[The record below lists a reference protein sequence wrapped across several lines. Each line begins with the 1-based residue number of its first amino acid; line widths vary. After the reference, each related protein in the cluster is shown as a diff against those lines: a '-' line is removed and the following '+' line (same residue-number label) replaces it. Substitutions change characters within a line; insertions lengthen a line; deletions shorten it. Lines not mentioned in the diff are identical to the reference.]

1 MTNLITVAASFVG
14 EVPWSLITTSVEVSS
29 VDTPVAGPWKLLQD
43 VVKIHVEDIL
53 VDSIVKLV
61 HLLGP
66 VRGNVW
72 HGLTPHSRQG
82 TADNTLNTPPALCA
96 VAALGEIQ
104 RYGG

>member
-1 MTNLITVAASFVG
+1 MTDLITVAASFVG
-14 EVPWSLITTSVEVSS
+14 EVPWSLITSSVEVSS

-66 VRGNVW
+66 V
-72 HGLTPHSRQG
+72 
-82 TADNTLNTPPALCA
+82 
-96 VAALGEIQ
+96 
-104 RYGG
+104 